1 MKEKVLTPPES
12 STSTINYALCCD
24 LSNSG
29 EIVVVGYQDGSIHM
43 FLLLLIQLRIDII
56 FKVAYTVVLSL
67 VKQRKAF

>member
-1 MKEKVLTPPES
+1 MKEKILDTPES
-12 STSTINYALCCD
+12 TSSTTNYALCCD

-43 FLLLLIQLRIDII
+43 FLLLLIQLILDII
-56 FKVAYTVVLSL
+56 FKVVYTAVLSL